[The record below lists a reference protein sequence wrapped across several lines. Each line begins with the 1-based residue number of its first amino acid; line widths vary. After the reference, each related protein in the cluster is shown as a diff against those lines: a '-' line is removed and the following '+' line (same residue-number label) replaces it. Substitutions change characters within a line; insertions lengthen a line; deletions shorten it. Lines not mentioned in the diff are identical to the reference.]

1 MRRQWRLD
9 VFSVVELYGIFIR
22 SMLRI
27 VIEIQMR
34 RQESAYSRFTDAA
47 AKIVGIIFQ
56 LLDPRYGA
64 DIFAKRFALN
74 ERVQLFERRW
84 KALRLSIGVVRANL
98 SAVFNTEAIV

>member
-1 MRRQWRLD
+1 M
-9 VFSVVELYGIFIR
+9 
-22 SMLRI
+22 

-98 SAVFNTEAIV
+98 SAVFNTEAIVSFVLNRELTVDRVKEITLKKVVDD